1 MENYGKTK
9 KIRQG
14 LQKKPDFRY
23 GSRLCM
29 GKVLA
34 PHNVRPQT
42 ISLIKCAK
50 GCGFQ
55 NIYFLPKIVIK

>member
-1 MENYGKTK
+1 
-9 KIRQG
+9 
-14 LQKKPDFRY
+14 
-23 GSRLCM
+23 M

-55 NIYFLPKIVIK
+55 NIYFFTKIVIKEYTKETKIIF